1 MLAYLAFI
9 VLTLRHVKT
18 IRNGLDRFAEKN
30 AAQGHAGGEGSVSRR
45 DWRDAMNDRCWHL
58 GTLAGLLEVCGQ
70 PLEPEVLEGI
80 GHVIEQDVEAMK
92 ALLNELEAGR

>member
-1 MLAYLAFI
+1 MSKQSETG
-9 VLTLRHVKT
+9 LTGSRKKTRRKVTRAVK
-18 IRNGLDRFAEKN
+18 
-30 AAQGHAGGEGSVSRR
+30 AACPDV